1 MVLMKVRCVLAVGM
15 VGVVWGER
23 CRRRSRMRPRMELM
37 RAKVVGCEKW
47 CGLVGGVGV
56 RIRLAIFLVVVVGP
70 VDGVVVRPA
79 ASRSASMPCRH
90 ALHAR
95 LRCRRVRA
103 VRGIFWMVVW
113 GWSMVWAA

>member
-1 MVLMKVRCVLAVGM
+1 
-15 VGVVWGER
+15 
-23 CRRRSRMRPRMELM
+23 MRPRMELM

-79 ASRSASMPCRH
+79 ASRSASMP
-90 ALHAR
+90 
-95 LRCRRVRA
+95 
-103 VRGIFWMVVW
+103 
-113 GWSMVWAA
+113 